1 MSRKLSPQFM
11 QELSAGYL
19 KPLLDRVKFDQTLM
33 LAIRDGY
40 INVYYRGG
48 SLLKLEE
55 QKQREM
61 GYACFFDKNYIK

>member
-1 MSRKLSPQFM
+1 M
-11 QELSAGYL
+11 QDLSAGYL
-19 KPLLDRVKFDQTLM
+19 KPVLDRVKSDQTLM

-61 GYACFFDKNYIK
+61 GYASGRTHECLVFERHG